1 MHVIRHDR
9 RSGFI
14 PLTLVALTLSLW
26 LSIAG
31 PSMATAQ
38 ETTPTATAT
47 APGVLGTAV
56 PTTTCDPQA
65 TATAAASG
73 SNSYTLVSDTSEARY
88 RAQEELASIG
98 ANEAVGKTKAII
110 GTILLDADKTPLA
123 CSRFDVDLR
132 TLTSDQARRDNY
144 LYSNTLETGQFPLA
158 TFVLTGIEG
167 LNGPLP
173 DGKETAVTLVGNLSV
188 HGVTKLVAWE
198 ATVKLDG
205 DALTGTAKTSF
216 KMPDFDITPPVIGQV
231 VSIDDTIGLEVDLS
245 ATKSS

>member
-1 MHVIRHDR
+1 MHAV
-9 RSGFI
+9 RSTRQPGFLSLALI
-14 PLTLVALTLSLW
+14 ALTLAAW
-26 LSIAG
+26 LSVAG
-31 PSMATAQ
+31 QPVALAQEATA
-38 ETTPTATAT
+38 TATAT

-56 PTTTCDPQA
+56 PTTTCDTQA
-65 TATAAASG
+65 TATAAASAP
-73 SNSYTLVSDTSEARY
+73 NSYTLVSDQSEARY

-98 ANEAVGKTKAII
+98 ANEAVGKTNAII

-144 LYSNTLETGQFPLA
+144 LYSNTLETGQYPLA
-158 TFVLTGIEG
+158 TFVLTKVEG

-173 DGKETAVTLVGNLSV
+173 DGKETALMLIGNLSV

-205 DALTGTAKTSF
+205 DALTGKATTSF
-216 KMPDFDITPPVIGQV
+216 KMPDFDITSPVIGQV
-231 VSIDDTIGLEVDLS
+231 VSIEETIGLEVDLN
-245 ATKSS
+245 ATKSA